1 MLDEIHQF
9 RMEMA
14 EIKETKIAKIKPQF
28 SKREKDDILNS
39 YFRAKKE
46 LGNNI

>member
-1 MLDEIHQF
+1 M

-14 EIKETKIAKIKPQF
+14 DVKEQNIAKIKPQF
-28 SKREKDDILNS
+28 TKREKDEILNS

-46 LGNNI
+46 LGGNL